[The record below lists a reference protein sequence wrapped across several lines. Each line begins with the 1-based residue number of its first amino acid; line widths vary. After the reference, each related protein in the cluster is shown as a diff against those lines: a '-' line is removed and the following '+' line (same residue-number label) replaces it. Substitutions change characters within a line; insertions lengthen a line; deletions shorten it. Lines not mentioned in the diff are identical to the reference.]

1 MIMETVTLA
10 SGSQDPASSV
20 ASTSDDSGT
29 LPKQTKAI
37 STSQVTASL
46 TEIIRSATE
55 KIISKNDIEMNVR
68 GRKSKKERRAKQKEK
83 REEEK
88 RKGEESK
95 EKEKEI
101 RQKMDDQE
109 RRMLMVAFHKI
120 IKDSDLKTEI
130 IEEKNTV

>member
-1 MIMETVTLA
+1 MQNDNET
-10 SGSQDPASSV
+10 
-20 ASTSDDSGT
+20 
-29 LPKQTKAI
+29 
-37 STSQVTASL
+37 
-46 TEIIRSATE
+46 
-55 KIISKNDIEMNVR
+55 NVR

-88 RKGEESK
+88 RKGEETK